1 MIQNS
6 RSRMSLTF
14 VVQIIQLP
22 CVNLSHQMSSLSKKF
37 YLCYCNTKSSIL
49 VLQWLMYWV
58 VFAVFSNAEFFSDI
72 LVGWVPF
79 YWLLKV
85 WPVFFIE
92 SNVKRNKLKSLFC
105 SCVYTSSYWLWINN
119 LARDN
124 VSKFWCTETRFLRTV
139 LVPRLV
145 HVPDG
150 RLDSDLQEVC
160 HPSLHEASGFHR
172 RIHQQGKE
180 PRGRGLR
187 ERLIYC
193 PNAKL
198 CTSVL
203 VYRLQT
209 LQQLKRISL
218 ICQTV

>member
-1 MIQNS
+1 MCKLTSSNVQFIQ
-6 RSRMSLTF
+6 
-14 VVQIIQLP
+14 
-22 CVNLSHQMSSLSKKF
+22 
-37 YLCYCNTKSSIL
+37 
-49 VLQWLMYWV
+49 
-58 VFAVFSNAEFFSDI
+58 DI
-72 LVGWVPF
+72 LLRLLYLKIIFSCFYSGWCTGWSLPSSRTPNSFQTFLSVGSHSTGSSRF
-79 YWLLKV
+79 GQ
-85 WPVFFIE
+85 FFLIQIK
-92 SNVKRNKLKSLFC
+92 VKRNNIKSPFVDLSLPAAIGSEWAIWQKIMSQNC
-105 SCVYTSSYWLWINN
+105 DALC
-119 LARDN
+119 
-124 VSKFWCTETRFLRTV
+124 FLRTV

-150 RLDSDLQEVC
+150 RLDSDIQEVC

>member
-1 MIQNS
+1 MVDV
-6 RSRMSLTF
+6 LGG
-14 VVQIIQLP
+14 
-22 CVNLSHQMSSLSKKF
+22 
-37 YLCYCNTKSSIL
+37 LCRLLERRIL
-49 VLQWLMYWV
+49 FRHSCRLGP
-58 VFAVFSNAEFFSDI
+58 I
-72 LVGWVPF
+72 LLAPQGLASF
-79 YWLLKV
+79 
-85 WPVFFIE
+85 FFIE
-92 SNVKRNKLKSLFC
+92 SKVKRNKLKSLFC
-105 SCVYTSSYWLWINN
+105 WCVYTSSYWLWINN

-209 LQQLKRISL
+209 LQRLKRISL